1 MRIKLRFA
9 TRPSKLA
16 RWQTSTVIEALQSHW
31 PNLQCEQIVMKT
43 RGDVLLDRP
52 LPEIGGKGLFTAE
65 LDDALRKGEI
75 HAVVH
80 SLKDLPI
87 EQSAE
92 LVIGA
97 IPRRGPAPDVLLNA
111 KGLTLAELPSGRRV
125 GTSSLRRQAQL
136 LAYRSD
142 LQVKPLRGNVDT
154 RIRKMLAGDYDAILL
169 AAAGVTRLEM
179 EEYVAEELPFEI
191 MLPAPGQGAL
201 AVQCRRDDEDML
213 NYLAAIE
220 HVETR
225 RAVSAERA
233 FLSALGGGCA
243 LPVGAYASVTNEQM
257 EMQGIVIS
265 PGGQQQIRVSGR
277 GEDPERLGHEM
288 AAEALAQGA
297 VEVLNA

>member
-16 RWQTSTVIEALQSHW
+16 RWQTSTVIQALQSYW

-43 RGDVLLDRP
+43 RGDVLLDQP

-65 LDDALRKGEI
+65 LGNALYEGEVD
-75 HAVVH
+75 AVVH

-87 EQSAE
+87 AE
-92 LVIGA
+92 SPGLKIGA
-97 IPRRGPAPDVLLNA
+97 IPRRGPASDVLLNS
-111 KGLTLAELPSGRRV
+111 KSLTLAELPDGARV

-154 RIRKMLAGDYDAILL
+154 RIRKLLAGEYDAIVL
-169 AAAGVTRLEM
+169 ATAGVTRLEM
-179 EEYVAEELPFEI
+179 EEHVAEELPFEI

-201 AVQCRRDDEDML
+201 AVQCRSDDEDVL
-213 NYLAAIE
+213 NYLAVID
-220 HVETR
+220 HDETR

-233 FLSALGGGCA
+233 FLDALGGGCS
-243 LPVGAYASVTNEQM
+243 LPVGAYASAVEEQI
-257 EMQGIVIS
+257 EMQGTVIS
-265 PGGQQQIRVSGR
+265 LDGRRQIRVSGR
-277 GEDPERLGHEM
+277 NSHPINLG
-288 AAEALAQGA
+288 ANLATEALAQGA
-297 VEVLNA
+297 EEVLNA